1 MHACMHANS
10 AWLIPFDL
18 RCRLAMLFGH
28 YIMIMMM
35 IAHDGAWGM
44 LEQNIDNN
52 RQQHGDKQHPHQK

>member
-1 MHACMHANS
+1 
-10 AWLIPFDL
+10 
-18 RCRLAMLFGH
+18 MLFGH